1 MKRSVVAV
9 SVAAGLLGLV
19 LAATPAPAAGKAY
32 KVVDVQG
39 GATVRGV
46 VKIGLSPEEKAVFA
60 LPKLKVTK
68 DGDKG
73 CGGPEHE
80 SERLL
85 FCRETLGVANAV
97 VFLKEI
103 AAGKDWPDAMKS
115 EDRVATIDQ
124 KGCVYVP
131 HVAWARAET
140 QLVVV
145 NSDAADHNIHGFKTP
160 VGQNSLKETKFN
172 ISSEPGSTKD
182 SNADAF
188 LEDAGLYL
196 VKCDIHPWMSAYV
209 LVADHPYYAVT
220 SDKAS
225 GDLKPGAFA
234 LDRVPPGT
242 YTLVVWK
249 EGMVE
254 KPVES
259 DGKVSAYNYSE
270 NVVIEKQI
278 TVEAGKDLDLGD
290 IVVPLQ
296 K

>member
-1 MKRSVVAV
+1 MQQAHANRAGANHGHRTRRPAGAV
-9 SVAAGLLGLV
+9 PGMHAIGDGFDQRRLRRPQAGSRHRIAARHHHALGKAAGGAKTEHAALRAHVWPGNVRELEHVIARAALLADGDEIVDLGLPTGV
-19 LAATPAPAAGKAY
+19 APATR
-32 KVVDVQG
+32 
-39 GATVRGV
+39 GAA
-46 VKIGLSPEEKAVFA
+46 SPEA
-60 LPKLKVTK
+60 
-68 DGDKG
+68 G
-73 CGGPEHE
+73 
-80 SERLL
+80 
-85 FCRETLGVANAV
+85 
-97 VFLKEI
+97 
-103 AAGKDWPDAMKS
+103 AAPT
-115 EDRVATIDQ
+115 VATIDQ

-196 VKCDIHPWMSAYV
+196 VKCHIHPWMSAYV

-254 KPVES
+254 NGTP
-259 DGKVSAYNYSE
+259 ALN
-270 NVVIEKQI
+270 
-278 TVEAGKDLDLGD
+278 
-290 IVVPLQ
+290 
-296 K
+296 